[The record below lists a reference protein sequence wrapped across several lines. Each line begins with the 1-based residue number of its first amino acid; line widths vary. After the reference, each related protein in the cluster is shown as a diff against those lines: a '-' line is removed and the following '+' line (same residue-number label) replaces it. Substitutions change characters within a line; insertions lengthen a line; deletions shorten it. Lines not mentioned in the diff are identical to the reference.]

1 MPLWVLAVAASALAD
16 ALEALADSLAVLAD
30 SLAALAEALEAL
42 AEALEALADALDA
55 EALDEAADEELEL
68 PQAARAS
75 IDSAKANAHAIA
87 KTWGLLKI
95 VFLIEQSLPDSR
107 LVR

>member
-1 MPLWVLAVAASALAD
+1 MVTVPLWVLAVAASALAD
-16 ALEALADSLAVLAD
+16 ALDALAE
-30 SLAALAEALEAL
+30 SLAALAESL
-42 AEALEALADALDA
+42 AALADALDA

-87 KTWGLLKI
+87 KMRGLLKM
-95 VFLIEQSLPDSR
+95 VFLIEESLPDSR